1 MYFGNLSFDP
11 GDAVHFNTAPPHN
24 STKNIAS
31 NVFQTT
37 IKIAN
42 FSLKT
47 ELIEQNK
54 KNWKLNVEQNLWMV
68 DYMPI
73 SPQMISKI
81 FIY

>member
-54 KNWKLNVEQNLWMV
+54 SCETKDKLQIKYIKPSFECFVCLF
-68 DYMPI
+68 YGL
-73 SPQMISKI
+73 
-81 FIY
+81 F